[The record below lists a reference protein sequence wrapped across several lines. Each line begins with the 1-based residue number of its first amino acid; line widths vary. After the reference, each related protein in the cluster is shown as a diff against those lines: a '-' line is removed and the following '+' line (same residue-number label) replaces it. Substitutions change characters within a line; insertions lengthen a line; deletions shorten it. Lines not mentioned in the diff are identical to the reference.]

1 MADARIDRSMSIPP
15 VGVPGTS
22 EDRRSGGDGGS
33 SEHREPERRPGGR
46 EELAVALGESGRSL
60 RAELEQDA
68 DGKLLVRVVD
78 RNRGEV
84 VAVLTPDE
92 LRALA
97 DQTGLPSGLLFQ
109 ARS

>member
-1 MADARIDRSMSIPP
+1 MADVRVDRPIPISP

-22 EDRRSGGDGGS
+22 EERRREGGGGS
-33 SEHREPERRPGGR
+33 GQQQPEQRPGGR

-68 DGKLLVRVVD
+68 DGQLLVRVVD

-84 VAVLTPDE
+84 VAVLSPDE

-97 DQTGLPSGLLFQ
+97 EQTGLPSGLLFQ